1 MRAAVCTRYGPPEVI
16 QIAEVEKPAPN
27 ENEVL
32 IRVRAAA
39 VNPLDG
45 GLLKGRPYFV
55 RLMTGLR
62 KPKNARPG
70 VDLAG
75 EVEAIGRNVTRF
87 TPGDSVFGVCTSNPK
102 ASGAEAWV
110 HRLGAFA
117 EYVCAPES
125 ALAVKPENVTFEQ
138 AACVP
143 VAAFTALQGL
153 RDRAQVK
160 PDQKVLVNGASGGV
174 GTFAVQIAKAFGAEV
189 TGVCSTRNLDMV
201 RSLGADHVID
211 YTDQNFTKL
220 DQRYDVILDCAGNY
234 SLRQLRR
241 VLRESGR
248 LIMVGDLTGRG
259 IIGMFSRL
267 IKALVVSRFGKQKL
281 IVFLAKPN
289 HEDLVTMH
297 DLIKAGKV
305 SPVIDKRY
313 RLDEVAEA
321 IRYLETKHAR
331 GKIVITPDLTGQAKD
346 LLSLAAESSSQLD

>member
-1 MRAAVCTRYGPPEVI
+1 MRAAVCTRYGPAEVI

-32 IRVRAAA
+32 IRIRATAL
-39 VNPLDG
+39 NPLDG

-87 TPGDSVFGVCTSNPK
+87 KPGDSVFGVCTNNPK

-138 AACVP
+138 AASMP
-143 VAAFTALQGL
+143 VAAFTAWL
-153 RDRAQVK
+153 RDKAQVK

-174 GTFAVQIAKAFGAEV
+174 GTFAVQIAKAFGAAV

-201 RSLGADHVID
+201 RS
-211 YTDQNFTKL
+211 
-220 DQRYDVILDCAGNY
+220 
-234 SLRQLRR
+234 
-241 VLRESGR
+241 SG
-248 LIMVGDLTGRG
+248 
-259 IIGMFSRL
+259 
-267 IKALVVSRFGKQKL
+267 Q
-281 IVFLAKPN
+281 
-289 HEDLVTMH
+289 
-297 DLIKAGKV
+297 
-305 SPVIDKRY
+305 
-313 RLDEVAEA
+313 
-321 IRYLETKHAR
+321 
-331 GKIVITPDLTGQAKD
+331 IT
-346 LLSLAAESSSQLD
+346 